1 MEDEYIVM
9 TARQIRKKYPR
20 NKDVFAINKALQD
33 ADIEPFMDEDSPEM
47 PDLPPR
53 QESIF
58 TRFFN
63 WLLGRQKYNR
73 VARC

>member
-9 TARQIRKKYPR
+9 TARQAAKIPIDPEVLRR
-20 NKDVFAINKALQD
+20 AKALQD

-53 QESIF
+53 QESVF

-73 VARC
+73 AVRC